1 MYLPPLSPAR
11 RALLAVAA
19 ALQLAWPASA
29 SAADARPAYPG
40 KPLQFIVPF
49 PPGAIPDRVARLL
62 GERLT
67 KSWGQPVVVVN
78 RPGAGGV
85 LAAETA
91 ARSAPDG
98 HTLFLGGPATHAVN
112 VALFGSKLTYDPV
125 ADFAPVS
132 LVARIPMLLLVPAN
146 VPANNVQEL
155 VALAKSKPGLLNYT
169 SAGISSSGH
178 ILGGVFRASTGIDIV
193 HVPANGPVM
202 ALQELVAGRTQLLF
216 DTAALAMPQVRAG
229 KLKALAVTSRERM
242 SVAPDVPTMI
252 EAGVPGYE
260 AVLWFAVFAT
270 ARTPRD
276 VIDRLNRE
284 TVELFNTPAVRQ
296 PLAGDG
302 IKVATST
309 PEGLAEFLKGEIARW
324 GRMVRESGAKA
335 E

>member
-1 MYLPPLSPAR
+1 MSLR
-11 RALLAVAA
+11 RAFAALLACLIQAA
-19 ALQLAWPASA
+19 AMAPAH
-29 SAADARPAYPG
+29 AADARGAYPSR
-40 KPLQFIVPF
+40 PLQFIVPF

-62 GERLT
+62 GERLN
-67 KSWGQPVVVVN
+67 KNWGQPVVVVN

-132 LVARIPMLLLVPAN
+132 LVARIPMLLLVPAS
-146 VPANNVQEL
+146 VPAGTVQEL
-155 VALAKSKPGLLNYT
+155 VALAKAKPGALNYT

-178 ILGGVFRASTGIDIV
+178 IAGGVFRSSTGVDIV

-202 ALQELVAGRTQLLF
+202 ALQELVAGRMQVLF

-229 KLKALAVTSRERM
+229 KLKALAVTGRERM
-242 SVAPDVPTMI
+242 SVAPEVPTMV

-260 AVLWFAVFAT
+260 AVLWFAVFTT
-270 ARTPRD
+270 ARTPRE
-276 VIDRLNRE
+276 VVDRLNRE

-302 IKVATST
+302 IEVSTGT
-309 PEGLAEFLKGEIARW
+309 PEALAEFLKGEIARW